1 MPNPDSGH
9 PVIGTIL
16 PSEGP
21 VHPQP
26 GVVHCFWALMTY
38 GDLRFIYLSDSV
50 QKAVNSKYAGLLGQS
65 FFDFIHP
72 DEAKLARKDLNA
84 FMDVHNLYGSVT
96 RCRFRNVC
104 PDWQRFQQQLRQQ
117 QEQQQPTSQQED
129 KDNSNGIPNNAMG
142 NSTGTDSSS
151 LQTDPSKGSST
162 TNPEDQLGGFK
173 CNDHEAMKQYQNA
186 FPNGEMDDYMILD
199 VVMNVVGDQV
209 VLGFFH
215 IDGQGPYRGFW
226 SGNKCG
232 ESKESLSTLASEI
245 LVHLRATTA
254 SMPMPL
260 PSLQPQQEKSTTP
273 KDTKRIFQ
281 LYDTEKRNLLLTWP
295 EPSADDNPADATK
308 MVYNPEFYTHIVQS
322 HHIPADALA
331 NTTCLKRFCSKHA
344 ISGQGYPQDIQP
356 ILQVESVFIPYG
368 QVIFVCFQTSPSP
381 SLSLPASPSVG
392 LGTLQALSESAYMS
406 GSTMTA
412 GRSMSSTSATV
423 HSSSAGSNPP
433 LVIPSLPSL
442 SPFLK
447 HAVPSP
453 THAGNGGGGGPIP
466 SSPLS
471 GGSNNHFRP
480 YPKPPSHRSGS
491 CSSNSSSPLLD
502 QPGKLGVNEPDR
514 LSGLSTWHASTPHP
528 AMAAM
533 VGHALSP
540 SSSKYH
546 RSHDSPTSTTAERRL
561 PFPSDHVYQRER
573 TLSSSAL
580 EQSSS
585 TSVTAEPDASRPRAR
600 TTSSPAFSNGS
611 SIPPGGGSGQSGKS
625 GSRHPAHNAAI
636 RIKTAPLPPSSSSAG
651 RARRESSAD
660 SAEDSQH
667 SAASKGGDADSVV
680 STYSCSNG
688 GLVIRIS
695 QEEKTCESC
704 HTTNSPEWR
713 RGPSGKKN
721 LCNACGLR
729 YSRSV
734 ARQNRQAQKLA
745 EAKAGGGGGGGG
757 GGGSGASGAKSKGS
771 KKQKVASKTTTE
783 ASPTKSSSSSSVE
796 MGSPPQ
802 HSRLVNDQQHAGSL
816 STTPPPL
823 SASLA
828 LSPHSHAQPRAVDP
842 RQGYTAA
849 TAATLGDT
857 LPYPHHSPQ
866 GNLSSKAHSH
876 MSTFV

>member
-1 MPNPDSGH
+1 MQPRQPSGEQQQQQHAQATLDSTR
-9 PVIGTIL
+9 PEIGTVKS
-16 PSEGP
+16 SEGS

-50 QKAVNSKYAGLLGQS
+50 QKAVNSKYEGLLGRS

-117 QEQQQPTSQQED
+117 KQQQQHASQQPEND
-129 KDNSNGIPNNAMG
+129 SSNGLHASNASDNNPNRT
-142 NSTGTDSSS
+142 STMNDNHSKDASQDSSVV
-151 LQTDPSKGSST
+151 DPD
-162 TNPEDQLGGFK
+162 TNGGFK
-173 CNDHEAMKQYQNA
+173 CNGPEALKHYHNA

-254 SMPMPL
+254 SIPVHP
-260 PSLQPQQEKSTTP
+260 PSLQLQQEKSTS

-281 LYDTEKRNLLLTWP
+281 LYDTEKRSLLLSWP
-295 EPSADDNPADATK
+295 EPSADDNPADSTK

-344 ISGQGYPQDIQP
+344 ISGQGYPQEVQP
-356 ILQVESVFIPYG
+356 IFQVESVFIPYG
-368 QVIFVCFQTSPSP
+368 QVIFVCFQTSPAP
-381 SLSLPASPSVG
+381 PVSLSGSPSVG

-406 GSTMTA
+406 GSAVPA
-412 GRSMSSTSATV
+412 GRSTTSTSTTV
-423 HSSSAGSNPP
+423 HGSSAGSNPP

-453 THAGNGGGGGPIP
+453 THTSNGGGPIP

-480 YPKPPSHRSGS
+480 YPKPPTHHSGGA
-491 CSSNSSSPLLD
+491 SSNSSSPLLD
-502 QPGKLGVNEPDR
+502 QPGKLSASETDR
-514 LSGLSTWHASTPHP
+514 LSNLSTWHASTPHP

-533 VGHALSP
+533 VGHAMSP
-540 SSSKYH
+540 ASSKYH
-546 RSHDSPTSTTAERRL
+546 HSHDSPTSTNVERRL

-573 TLSSSAL
+573 TVSSSAL

-585 TSVTAEPDASRPRAR
+585 TSAAMEPDASRPRAR
-600 TTSSPAFSNGS
+600 TTSLPAFSNGAS
-611 SIPPGGGSGQSGKS
+611 VPPGTGSAQPIKQS
-625 GSRHPAHNAAI
+625 GSRHPAHSAAI
-636 RIKTAPLPPSSSSAG
+636 RIKTAPLPSTSPSG
-651 RARRESSAD
+651 RARRESSSD
-660 SAEDSQH
+660 STEDSQH
-667 SAASKGGDADSVV
+667 SAASKNGDADSVV

-745 EAKAGGGGGGGG
+745 DGKAGGG
-757 GGGSGASGAKSKGS
+757 ASAKPKGS
-771 KKQKVASKTTTE
+771 KKQKAASKTTAAT
-783 ASPTKSSSSSSVE
+783 SPTKSPSD
-796 MGSPPQ
+796 P
-802 HSRLVNDQQHAGSL
+802 HASSL
-816 STTPPPL
+816 STASSPL
-823 SASLA
+823 SASLGT
-828 LSPHSHAQPRAVDP
+828 LSPHPSPLHGQSRTVDP

-849 TAATLGDT
+849 AAATLGDT
-857 LPYPHHSPQ
+857 SPYSHHPPQ
-866 GNLSSKAHSH
+866 GNLSSTPAHSH